1 MLYKI
6 KQILHTGTCG
16 DFGTE
21 RTDGRYPK
29 RIGRVVEIDS
39 NKLQVDRSMVI
50 RYVRESDGTP
60 IEGLYLFTSYIIS
73 ISENINK
80 LKVTTLNSIYIF
92 ERVQE
97 DGKFL

>member
-39 NKLQVDRSMVI
+39 NKLQVDLWLLGMFGNQMGHLSKDYICLRAI
-50 RYVRESDGTP
+50 
-60 IEGLYLFTSYIIS
+60 LF
-73 ISENINK
+73 
-80 LKVTTLNSIYIF
+80 
-92 ERVQE
+92 Q
-97 DGKFL
+97 

>member
-1 MLYKI
+1 
-6 KQILHTGTCG
+6 
-16 DFGTE
+16 
-21 RTDGRYPK
+21 
-29 RIGRVVEIDS
+29 
-39 NKLQVDRSMVI
+39 MVI

-97 DGKFL
+97 DGKLL